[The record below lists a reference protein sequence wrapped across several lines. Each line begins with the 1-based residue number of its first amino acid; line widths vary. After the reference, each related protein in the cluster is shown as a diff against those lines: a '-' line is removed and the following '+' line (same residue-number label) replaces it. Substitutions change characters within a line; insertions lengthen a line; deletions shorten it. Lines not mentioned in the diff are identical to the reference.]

1 MNRKIFYAI
10 CAGLVLLVFVIAMD
24 TFDVRDQLEQT
35 RFESIKEA
43 QALEEAQEAKVV
55 EVPIQTIEGL
65 PYVNLDTLASSLGG
79 AADIDQLEGTASYR
93 EPGLVL
99 NLVRDTPMVEKNGLY
114 LPNGQKTLFKE
125 DAVWIPASI
134 MKELNDEVVFGT
146 EYAQVIVKDSRGT
159 SLPVNQA
166 QAPIPEQL
174 SDQQLISYLSF
185 LKIPIDG
192 AHISKKPSHLPGAP
206 RTYRNG
212 THEGI
217 DWYAGTSGINIT
229 ENTPVKS
236 MADGIVVRADHDY
249 VEFTLEEREKDLV
262 LSSQSSHTPIYILDK
277 LRGRSVWVQYDKGVM
292 VRYAHL
298 SKVEPGLTVGQAV
311 SAGDVIGY
319 VGNSGTSYGVEGSLG
334 GLHLHSDIL
343 IYGRLFWEYVKAEE
357 LPQILEQLFHS

>member
-1 MNRKIFYAI
+1 MNQKIFYAI
-10 CAGLVLLVFVIAMD
+10 CAGLVLLVFVMAID
-24 TFDVRDQLEQT
+24 TFDVRTQLEQT

-43 QALEEAQEAKVV
+43 QALDEAQEAKVV
-55 EVPIQTIEGL
+55 KVPIQTLGGHSYI
-65 PYVNLDTLASSLGG
+65 NLDTLARSLGG
-79 AADIDQLEGTASYR
+79 AADIDQAEGTASYR
-93 EPGLVL
+93 ALGLVI
-99 NLVRDTPMVEKNGLY
+99 NWVRDTPMVEKNGLY

-134 MKELNDEVVFGT
+134 VKELHNEVVFGT
-146 EYAQVIVKDSRGT
+146 DYVQVTVKDT
-159 SLPVNQA
+159 PEASLPVNQA
-166 QAPIPEQL
+166 EVPVPEQL
-174 SDQQLISYLSF
+174 SGQQLVSYLSF
-185 LKIPIDG
+185 LKVPIDG

-249 VEFTLEEREKDLV
+249 VELTLEERERDLV
-262 LSSQSSHTPIYILDK
+262 LSAQSSHTPIYILDK

-343 IYGRLFWEYVKAEE
+343 IYGRLFWEYLNAEE
-357 LPQILEQLFHS
+357 VPDVLEQLFQS